1 MINNGCNSNIVSSLD
16 ILNRFN
22 ESNNMKKTL
31 LKDIAGQLNVSKT
44 LVSLVL
50 NNRGEEN
57 GISAVT
63 QKKVK
68 DLAKK
73 LNYRPNQMAR
83 SLRLGTSKTIGL
95 IVADISNV
103 FYAAISRNIEDEAAK
118 HGYNVMFMSSLEDPM
133 KEKKMIRLLLDR
145 GMDGLIIS
153 TSFKAK
159 EDIHQLREGN
169 VPFVLI
175 DRYLPG
181 VKTNCVLVD
190 NYQGA
195 FEMTEHLISLGL
207 NRIALL
213 KISPSHIS
221 TMIGRTEG
229 YKGALRKNG
238 IPVSNK
244 LIRVIPHDSIFESMR
259 SVIKELVFERNIQ
272 SLFFL
277 NNNLAKAG
285 LEVLNK
291 FNLRVPQDI
300 SIGSFD
306 DIDLFRF
313 SYPTITSIKQPLEEI
328 GRLAFQVLV
337 KEIKSKDKF
346 IEKQQVVLPV
356 KLIVRNSCGSFF
368 RKKMNGSV
376 TD

>member
-1 MINNGCNSNIVSSLD
+1 
-16 ILNRFN
+16 
-22 ESNNMKKTL
+22 MKKTL

-103 FYAAISRNIEDEAAK
+103 FYAAIARNIEDEAAK

-368 RKKMNGSV
+368 RKKMNGPV

>member
-1 MINNGCNSNIVSSLD
+1 
-16 ILNRFN
+16 
-22 ESNNMKKTL
+22 MKKPL

-50 NNRGEEN
+50 NNRGDEN
-57 GISAVT
+57 GISVVT

-73 LNYRPNQMAR
+73 LNYSPNQMAR

-118 HGYNVMFMSSLEDPM
+118 HGYNVMFMSSLEDPIN
-133 KEKKMIRLLLDR
+133 EKKMIRLLLDK

-153 TSFKAK
+153 TSFKDK

-238 IPVSNK
+238 IAVSNK
-244 LIRVIPHDSIFESMR
+244 LIRVIPHDSIYESMR

-272 SLFFL
+272 AIFFL

-285 LEVLNK
+285 LEVLNG

-300 SIGSFD
+300 SIASFD

-328 GRLAFQVLV
+328 GRHAFQVLV
-337 KEIKSKDKF
+337 KEIKSKDKS

-368 RKKMNGSV
+368 RKKMNDTV